1 MWSNHSHSTCL
12 KVQIFFS
19 QSDKTSN
26 ISLRLESIFRYGSMS
41 KASRVMAMRLN
52 RVSAKIKIIYWS
64 SNLVFQSI
72 LRFQCFHRLQIIYM
86 SLQINIT
93 YSFNTYIASLLNIL
107 LQYMG
112 TMLQYIPSKLSLQV
126 ASSVTRRT
134 ESRDMTT
141 EMMTTEICWL
151 SSFYWQPGLVG
162 VPNLLALGILE
173 VHKQVRR
180 GTCLN

>member
-1 MWSNHSHSTCL
+1 
-12 KVQIFFS
+12 
-19 QSDKTSN
+19 
-26 ISLRLESIFRYGSMS
+26 MS

-72 LRFQCFHRLQIIYM
+72 LRFQCCHRLQIIYM

-93 YSFNTYIASLLNIL
+93 YSFNTYSASLLNIL

-173 VHKQVRR
+173 FHKQVRR
-180 GTCLN
+180 GTCLKINLLYMPFLSRCWPTLVPCCSKGRSKKS